1 MTQFSIQEYPWIK
14 FYRFWRLFEDNSEPT
29 CLQDEFK
36 EKFCADYYD
45 FVIVVYFLQV
55 ALMSECAI
63 SQEALNYY

>member
-1 MTQFSIQEYPWIK
+1 MLGLRK
-14 FYRFWRLFEDNSEPT
+14 FDGINL
-29 CLQDEFK
+29 DEFK